1 VTIGSL
7 PGSDNTAAFGKKL
20 WGCTQISLLSHHGT
34 LHDSITSL
42 TALWVSGEIM
52 FSVKWNAW
60 CKRKKKEKK
69 KELIKSPLAINIII
83 LEKVGSQGFQPVSS
97 SWASLFWQ

>member
-1 VTIGSL
+1 MAPYMIQL
-7 PGSDNTAAFGKKL
+7 PHSQLYEFPEKSCSVSNEMPGAREKKN
-20 WGCTQISLLSHHGT
+20 
-34 LHDSITSL
+34 
-42 TALWVSGEIM
+42 
-52 FSVKWNAW
+52 K
-60 CKRKKKEKK
+60 KK

>member
-1 VTIGSL
+1 VSNEM
-7 PGSDNTAAFGKKL
+7 PGAR
-20 WGCTQISLLSHHGT
+20 
-34 LHDSITSL
+34 
-42 TALWVSGEIM
+42 E
-52 FSVKWNAW
+52 
-60 CKRKKKEKK
+60 KKKKKK